1 MYAYLIPTVILGLIF
16 GSFFNVVIY
25 RTPIALE
32 AKLQGKKN
40 SSLLKQLSWP
50 ASFCPGCTNKISW
63 LDNIPV
69 FSWLLLG
76 GKCRQCKISIKV
88 RYVIVELISALIFSY
103 CYLKFGLSYGAVYW
117 IVLFSLLLVLFFIDA
132 ETFFL
137 PDIFT
142 IPLIFLALAGSF
154 LEMTNTVFVD
164 SLIGGATGFLILYII
179 NLFYK
184 IVRKVDGFGG
194 GDFKLL
200 AGLGALFGWA
210 SLPMILGMSSI
221 LGLVYILMPTGFN
234 RRKIKLNTMVPFG
247 PFLIL
252 SSLFMYANSYAI
264 NLF

>member
-88 RYVIVELISALIFSY
+88 RYLIVELLSAIIFSY
-103 CYLKFGLSYGAVYW
+103 CYLKFGLSFEAVYW
-117 IVLFSLLLVLFFIDA
+117 VILFSLLLILFFIDA

-137 PDIFT
+137 PDLFT
-142 IPLIFLALAGSF
+142 ISLILLALAGSF
-154 LEMTNTVFVD
+154 LEITNINFVD
-164 SLIGGATGFLILYII
+164 SLIGAILGFLILYLI

-200 AGLGALFGWA
+200 AGIGAWFGWI
-210 SLPMILGMSSI
+210 SLPVIIGMSSI
-221 LGLVYILMPTGFN
+221 LGLLYILFMN
-234 RRKIKLNTMVPFG
+234 VLNKKKLKLNTMIPFG
-247 PFLIL
+247 PFLIS
-252 SSLFMYANSYAI
+252 SSLFMYANLYI
-264 NLF
+264 FNLF